1 MAKGSM
7 REQMPTVAALI
18 DELRAA
24 FGKDSID
31 GQVRKG
37 MNGQP
42 MFWASEN
49 GHTVGTKAKRVTMIK
64 RDARGISYEVEAKT
78 TGSGE

>member
-1 MAKGSM
+1 M
-7 REQMPTVAALI
+7 REQMPVVAALI
-18 DELRAA
+18 DELRAT

-42 MFWASEN
+42 TFWASEN
-49 GHTVGTKAKRVTMIK
+49 GHEVGTKAPEPRASIVYVNGTATVQKI
-64 RDARGISYEVEAKT
+64 